1 MKRIAVIGINYNV
14 YMGMTRLINKLRIS
28 MANSNI
34 SFFQCGSSGWEL
46 YNRILELNVDK
57 IIVLD
62 QFEGEEGHHDQLNYL
77 RINDKILIVGI
88 DPIYFA
94 QRTLEP
100 ELKKQLEQ
108 ITFQVKRAITQEIS
122 LDSIAHV

>member
-14 YMGMTRLINKLRIS
+14 HMGMTRLVNKLRAS
-28 MANSNI
+28 MADANI

-46 YNRILELNVDK
+46 YSRILELNVDK

-62 QFEGEEGHHDQLNYL
+62 QFEVEEAEADQLNYL
-77 RINDKILIVGI
+77 RINDRILILGI

-94 QRTLEP
+94 QRNLPP
-100 ELKKQLEQ
+100 ELKKQMEQ
-108 ITFQVKRAITQEIS
+108 IIFQVKRAIVQEIS
-122 LDSIAHV
+122 LDSVAQV

>member
-1 MKRIAVIGINYNV
+1 MKRIAIIGINYNV
-14 YMGMTRLINKLRIS
+14 HMGMTRLINKLRSS
-28 MANSNI
+28 MTDSDIA
-34 SFFQCGSSGWEL
+34 FFQCGPSGWEL
-46 YNRILELNVDK
+46 YHQILNLNVEK

-62 QFEGEEGHHDQLNYL
+62 QFENEDTQRDQLNYL
-77 RINDKILIVGI
+77 RINDKILILGI

-94 QRTLEP
+94 QRDLPP

-108 ITFQVKRAITQEIS
+108 IIFQVKRAIVQEIS